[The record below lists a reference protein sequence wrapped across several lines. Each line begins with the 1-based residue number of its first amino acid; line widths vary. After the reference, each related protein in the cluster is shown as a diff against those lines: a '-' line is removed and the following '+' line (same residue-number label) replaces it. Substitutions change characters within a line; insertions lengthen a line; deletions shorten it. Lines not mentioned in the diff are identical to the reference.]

1 LHGDHRRIDN
11 RRAMA
16 IDDAYA
22 DGSPIARQEWRALR
36 RIRRLQMAS
45 TLLFAAVFA
54 GLLLQ
59 VVTIVQAGMVT
70 AEAGRNYYSI
80 WEWIWMGVWAMALA
94 GEAIVRGLLDR
105 IICPKCG
112 HEFFRVSP
120 RAPIETRRAPFR
132 KASAFARLTRVVG
145 QCCRNCDL
153 SLGLA
158 ALPEPPESTPS
169 RA

>member
-1 LHGDHRRIDN
+1 
-11 RRAMA
+11 MA
-16 IDDAYA
+16 VDGADAA
-22 DGSPIARQEWRALR
+22 DSPITRPQWRALR

-45 TLLFAAVFA
+45 ALLFAALFA

-59 VVTIVQAGMVT
+59 VVTIMQAGMVT

-80 WEWIWMGVWAMALA
+80 WESIWTAVWALALA

-112 HEFFRVSP
+112 HEFFRVP
-120 RAPIETRRAPFR
+120 LHAPVETRRAPFR
-132 KASAFARLTRVVG
+132 KASPFARLTRVAG
-145 QCCRNCDL
+145 QSCRNCGL
-153 SLGLA
+153 SLGLT
-158 ALPEPPESTPS
+158 ALSEPPESTPS